1 MKDTVRCALSCVIR
15 AACLFLA
22 VQSLAQTSEVSLDL
36 GPVTVRLGMPK
47 PEVLQKFS
55 DAGYKVQDIDSKDGN
70 GPLVDGKR
78 LFVVNKTP
86 FPIEESWRNAYW
98 LSFTAGRLSYAQ
110 RSWFNE
116 KDPLSSA
123 IEAMGS
129 LTAQGSR
136 SCSVTYS
143 PISHPGSS
151 ARRVF
156 IECGKRSVLL
166 LRGEY
171 ESGGSTNP
179 HFEVSERI
187 GSSPQ

>member
-1 MKDTVRCALSCVIR
+1 MKGTLCYALCCVIR
-15 AACLFLA
+15 AAVLLLA
-22 VQSLAQTSEVSLDL
+22 VQSFAQRNDVSLDL

-47 PEVLQKFS
+47 REVLQKFS
-55 DAGYKVQDIDSKDGN
+55 DAGYKVLDIDSKDEN

-78 LFVVNKTP
+78 LFVTNKTP
-86 FPIEESWRNAYW
+86 FPIQESWQNSYDI
-98 LSFTAGRLSYAQ
+98 SFTAGRLSYAE

-116 KDPLSSA
+116 KDLLSSV
-123 IEAMGS
+123 IEAVGS
-129 LTAQGSR
+129 LTGQGSR

-171 ESGGSTNP
+171 ESAGSTNP
-179 HFEVSERI
+179 HFEISERI
-187 GSSPQ
+187 GNPPQ